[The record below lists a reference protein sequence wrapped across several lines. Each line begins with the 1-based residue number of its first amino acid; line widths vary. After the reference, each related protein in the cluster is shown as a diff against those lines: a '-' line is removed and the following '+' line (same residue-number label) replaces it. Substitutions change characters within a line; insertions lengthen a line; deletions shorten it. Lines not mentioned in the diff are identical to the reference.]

1 MHAEPTPVALVTGTS
16 TGIGLESAVALA
28 HAGMRVVA
36 TLRDLEKSDALTARA
51 AESGATLDVRALD
64 VTDDAA
70 ARACVG
76 DVLDDYGAID
86 VLVNNAGAGFL
97 GTLEQFSLDEL
108 DEVMA
113 TNFFSVAR
121 MCQLVLP
128 SQRAKGAGRILTV
141 TSVGGVVGQPFN
153 DAYCAAKFAV
163 EGLLESLAPVAAT
176 FGIAVSIIEPGPVAT
191 AFVDT
196 VTKGYFGRLGEPV
209 GDTPVEDPF
218 AEALGAYVGRVS
230 QTFST
235 AQSAE
240 EVAAVIAAVAT
251 DPAPRL
257 RYQTSEGARQFVAPK
272 LADLDGS
279 AVLSITSA
287 WVRPA

>member
-1 MHAEPTPVALVTGTS
+1 M
-16 TGIGLESAVALA
+16 
-28 HAGMRVVA
+28 
-36 TLRDLEKSDALTARA
+36 
-51 AESGATLDVRALD
+51 RALD

-163 EGLLESLAPVAAT
+163 EGDLRREVSMNIKRLMDLGCYR
-176 FGIAVSIIEPGPVAT
+176 GIRHRKGLPMRGQRTRTNARTRKGPRKQAVKMNAQ
-191 AFVDT
+191 
-196 VTKGYFGRLGEPV
+196 V
-209 GDTPVEDPF
+209 GK
-218 AEALGAYVGRVS
+218 A
-230 QTFST
+230 
-235 AQSAE
+235 
-240 EVAAVIAAVAT
+240 
-251 DPAPRL
+251 
-257 RYQTSEGARQFVAPK
+257 
-272 LADLDGS
+272 
-279 AVLSITSA
+279 
-287 WVRPA
+287 